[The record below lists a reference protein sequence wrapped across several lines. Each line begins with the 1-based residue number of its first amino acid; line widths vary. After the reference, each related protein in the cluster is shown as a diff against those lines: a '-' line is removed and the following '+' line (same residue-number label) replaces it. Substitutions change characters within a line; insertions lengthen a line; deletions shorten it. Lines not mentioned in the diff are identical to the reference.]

1 MIKKVYLILT
11 ISIIIAVCIV
21 IYGFSIGLSNADEN
35 EVNITINNTANLN
48 ESANTKINNEAES
61 AVNVPVNNKEHTSSK
76 QEEDD
81 PFSGYSEDIQ
91 AQAHHYKS
99 THNHYSDDDNVVAHE
114 YLSDGNARIYFG
126 DGRSEVVPA
135 G

>member
-35 EVNITINNTANLN
+35 EVNITINNTANVN
-48 ESANTKINNEAES
+48 ESANT
-61 AVNVPVNNKEHTSSK
+61 PVNNKEHTSSK

>member
-11 ISIIIAVCIV
+11 ISIIVAVCIV
-21 IYGFSIGLSNADEN
+21 IYGLSNADEN
-35 EVNITINNTANLN
+35 EVNITINNTANVN

-126 DGRSEVVPA
+126 DGRSEVVPT

>member
-11 ISIIIAVCIV
+11 ISIIVAVCIV

-35 EVNITINNTANLN
+35 EVNIT
-48 ESANTKINNEAES
+48 NTKINNEAES

-126 DGRSEVVPA
+126 DGRSEVVPT